1 MKIVR
6 TYGIDTVRIVK
17 EDPYRLARDLGSI
30 DFHWA
35 DAFAKRIGIG
45 LHSAV
50 RARAGLANVLNE
62 LSTGMGNTFLP
73 RAELEAM
80 TCELLGVPKRVVAK
94 AIDEALERGDVAVSD
109 VPKPGSIYP
118 AELLRAEEGVA
129 TEIARLTSGSLPW
142 GALDLDGG
150 IAAAQGKLGFA
161 LTRTQRNAVVT
172 ALTSKVSVLSG
183 GPGMGKA
190 SILKTIL
197 SILDANGVKF
207 RLCAPSRNAADRL
220 AEVMGRVATGVPSLL
235 EYNYADGT
243 FRRNAE
249 NPVDCDLLI
258 VNKSN
263 LLDILF
269 AHRLLAALP
278 SHAAVLFAG
287 DDDLPASYGP
297 GNFFLD
303 LIDSQVVPV
312 TKLSV
317 VVQDGPAGWIA
328 KVAHQIRS
336 GEVPQFPG
344 KADDGNCYFL
354 RVDDE
359 EELPPTAPLP
369 DDAGTWTNDG
379 PYAVLH
385 LCGKYSDK
393 DVSQMVWH
401 RLAQH
406 LTNKG
411 LRLAFTGGGGEVEG
425 KWIADVARFL
435 PKGSYRKFSGAL
447 SFGQTAELL
456 RRAALYVGVDTSTTH
471 VAAAVGVPVLA
482 LFGPTSAC
490 HWGPAPSAG
499 SRNFATT

>member
-1 MKIVR
+1 MLNEVS
-6 TYGIDTVRIVK
+6 T
-17 EDPYRLARDLGSI
+17 
-30 DFHWA
+30 
-35 DAFAKRIGIG
+35 GIG
-45 LHSAV
+45 
-50 RARAGLANVLNE
+50 NC
-62 LSTGMGNTFLP
+62 FLP
-73 RAELEAM
+73 RAHLETM
-80 TCELLGVPKRVVAK
+80 TSELLGVPKPVIAK
-94 AIDEALERGDVAVSD
+94 AVEAEIEKGTIAVSD
-109 VPKPGSIYP
+109 IPNPESLYP

-129 TEIARLTSGSLPW
+129 REIRRLASGTLPW
-142 GALDLDGG
+142 GDLDLDGG
-150 IAAAQGKLGFA
+150 IYAAQGKLGFA

-172 ALTSKVSVLSG
+172 ALSSKMSVLAG
-183 GPGMGKA
+183 GPGLGKT

-197 SILDANGVKF
+197 SILDAEGVKI

-220 AEVMGRVATGVPSLL
+220 SEVMGRVAIGVPSFL
-235 EYNYADGT
+235 EFNGADGT
-243 FRRNAE
+243 FRRNADH
-249 NPVDCDLLI
+249 PVDCDLI
-258 VNKSN
+258 VVCESS

-411 LRLAFTGGGGEVEG
+411 LRLAFTGGGGEVEE
-425 KWIADVARFL
+425 KRIADVARFL

-490 HWGPAPSAG
+490 HWGPAHSAG